1 MYIAN
6 SQMATGV
13 VMVIRRKAEEYNE
26 HRCHYMKYNIRPHI
40 FVYWYTYICLYKLRL
55 DTNA

>member
-1 MYIAN
+1 
-6 SQMATGV
+6 MATGV